1 MLKRL
6 FLFILLVLVPTA
18 LMAQREKLPPEDYAW
33 VTKNFPSAKKS
44 NTGIRYIEIENG
56 RGETINRGDLVS
68 VLYVGRFL
76 SGETFDQKID
86 PKDPLTFRVG
96 RTKVVRGWDYILR
109 IMRLGDKWLVIIP
122 PELAYGTKGRPP
134 MVPSNKTLV
143 FTMQVLDV
151 KRSE

>member
-1 MLKRL
+1 MLKRF

-18 LMAQREKLPPEDYAW
+18 LMAQREKLPPEDYEW

-44 NTGIRYIEIENG
+44 NTGIRYIEIERG
-56 RGETINRGDLVS
+56 SGETINRGDLVS

-86 PKDPLTFRVG
+86 PNEPLQFRVG
-96 RTKVVRGWDYILR
+96 RSKVIRGWDHILQ
-109 IMRLGDKWLVIIP
+109 IMRPGDKWLVIVP

-134 MVPSNKTLV
+134 MVGPNKTLV

-151 KRSE
+151 ERGE